1 MQARIL
7 SFKPM
12 EEYSNRH
19 DTHIIM
25 YHHVSSCLLLGAC
38 RLLLA
43 ACCLLLAAAAAAA
56 AACCLLL
63 AACRLLLLLLA
74 ACCLLLAACC
84 CCCLLLAACCLLLAA
99 CCLLLAACCLLL
111 AACCCCCLLLAA
123 CCLLLAACCLL
134 LAACC
139 LLLAACCLLLAAC
152 CLLLAACCCSLLLL
166 LLLLAACCLLLLL
179 CSRCRFTCVRSAVA
193 VLAAPAY
200 RPHAR
205 HPCTPTPHTAT
216 CACSPISGAHMRA
229 ARGLRDPGLCASPQ
243 GHDWVDDCAYA
254 PPRCL
259 AAWCTQVSC
268 GAHLRCAC
276 VVPPPSLAGVAG
288 DVLAVVGRV
297 CSSPLAPS
305 SLVRFS
311 ATCRYV
317 RTVLRPVVEELQA
330 LHAAVRVLCT
340 KIGMRPADLGKATE
354 LNAAFKRLDYAD
366 VAVLVTLANSGS
378 IGGVLTW
385 SSPSLQQSDRQ
396 RRNDRVF
403 PLDRQWVIEGARLPL
418 PLPQSDRRRRNDR
431 VFPLDRQ
438 RLYGGP

>member
-1 MQARIL
+1 
-7 SFKPM
+7 
-12 EEYSNRH
+12 
-19 DTHIIM
+19 
-25 YHHVSSCLLLGAC
+25 
-38 RLLLA
+38 
-43 ACCLLLAAAAAAA
+43 
-56 AACCLLL
+56 
-63 AACRLLLLLLA
+63 
-74 ACCLLLAACC
+74 
-84 CCCLLLAACCLLLAA
+84 
-99 CCLLLAACCLLL
+99 
-111 AACCCCCLLLAA
+111 
-123 CCLLLAACCLL
+123 
-134 LAACC
+134 
-139 LLLAACCLLLAAC
+139 
-152 CLLLAACCCSLLLL
+152 
-166 LLLLAACCLLLLL
+166 
-179 CSRCRFTCVRSAVA
+179 
-193 VLAAPAY
+193 
-200 RPHAR
+200 
-205 HPCTPTPHTAT
+205 
-216 CACSPISGAHMRA
+216 MRA

-330 LHAAVRVLCT
+330 LHAMVRVLCT

-378 IGGVLTW
+378 MANLNELFLGYNKIGDEGMKAFASAIANGSMGALTVLGL
-385 SSPSLQQSDRQ
+385 SNNQIGNAGMISLSEATGKGSMGALERLGLSCNQIGDAGLQSLAGAIGNGSMGKLERLNLARNNISDVGMAGFSRAIASGSLRSLEVLNLRNNQIGDAGMIEFSRQ
-396 RRNDRVF
+396 IPIGSMGALEILNLSRNQIGDAG
-403 PLDRQWVIEGARLPL
+403 LQALAGAIGKLSPL
-418 PLPQSDRRRRNDR
+418 PACKRIVVIGNPGNAA
-431 VFPLDRQ
+431 PLKAACEERGID
-438 RLYGGP
+438 LVN

>member
-1 MQARIL
+1 MLLAAC
-7 SFKPM
+7 
-12 EEYSNRH
+12 
-19 DTHIIM
+19 
-25 YHHVSSCLLLGAC
+25 CLPLAAC

-43 ACCLLLAAAAAAA
+43 ACCLLL
-56 AACCLLL
+56 LLL
-63 AACRLLLLLLA
+63 
-74 ACCLLLAACC
+74 
-84 CCCLLLAACCLLLAA
+84 
-99 CCLLLAACCLLL
+99 
-111 AACCCCCLLLAA
+111 
-123 CCLLLAACCLL
+123 
-134 LAACC
+134 
-139 LLLAACCLLLAAC
+139 
-152 CLLLAACCCSLLLL
+152 
-166 LLLLAACCLLLLL
+166 
-179 CSRCRFTCVRSAVA
+179 
-193 VLAAPAY
+193 
-200 RPHAR
+200 
-205 HPCTPTPHTAT
+205 AT

-340 KIGMRPADLGKATE
+340 KIGMRPADLGKVTE

-378 IGGVLTW
+378 LRLLTVLSLADNNISDPGMVALSEALGNGSLRSLTQLFLNDIQCTARTAVIA
-385 SSPSLQQSDRQ
+385 STAANAPTASTAATGTPVSTASNSPCPTAIVGDLY
-396 RRNDRVF
+396 
-403 PLDRQWVIEGARLPL
+403 PL
-418 PLPQSDRRRRNDR
+418 S
-431 VFPLDRQ
+431 
-438 RLYGGP
+438 